1 MRHVRKGA
9 AALAACFLALS
20 GCALLPQS
28 GEVHAVDG
36 SDDSHAVLGL
46 TAQPPVEGASPEDI
60 VSGFVAACQTGF
72 DDDFAVARQYLTP
85 DASREWSPMGQVR
98 IYPDMQ
104 SVNLSRT
111 PSGAVHAT
119 VGSAGSVARTGVF
132 TTAPESSMI
141 STDFSLARNADG
153 EWRIVVLEDGVFLSE
168 QSFSELYVETPVY
181 FLSPDSSSLVADL
194 RFFPKKNFASD
205 AVRALLAGPSE
216 WLATGVRTAVPVD
229 TVLAKEGVAVEGG
242 VATVHLSRAVLS
254 ATDEDLSA
262 MYTQIQATLTTSAT
276 IDSVVLAAEETPLEA
291 SARADLAPYPYGSYP
306 LVALQSGVP
315 AVIREQRGT
324 PLMDP
329 AALGGRE
336 LTDLA
341 AAYESVPAN
350 LAALADNGRELV
362 RLRPETDEV
371 ATIATGTALVPP
383 SFDSHGWI
391 WSGEEANGGR
401 IVAYHLDGLR
411 TSVIDVPWLAGS
423 RLKSLRI
430 SREGTRIVAVVEH
443 GEGSS
448 IVAAAISRDESF
460 APTSV
465 GESTTVSQ
473 SFSSVED
480 IAWMSQT
487 QLVVLGKAI
496 GDADIAVHSV
506 QVGGLSSQLV
516 APQEGTVDLSAGRG
530 QQTVVTVTGSGSVF
544 GLNGGAW
551 NRVAEDATSVAFP
564 G

>member
-1 MRHVRKGA
+1 MRHARAGA
-9 AALAACFLALS
+9 ASLAACLVCLS

-28 GEVHAVDG
+28 GEVHAVEG
-36 SDDSHAVLGL
+36 VDDSHAVLGL
-46 TAQPPVEGASPEDI
+46 SAQPPVKGASPEDI

-85 DASREWSPMGQVR
+85 EASQEWSPTGQVR

-194 RFFPKKNFASD
+194 RFFPKRTFAAD

-216 WLATGVRTAVPVD
+216 WLATAVRTAVPAD
-229 TVLAKEGVAVEGG
+229 TMLAKEGVAVEGG
-242 VATVHLSRAVLS
+242 VATVHLSRAVLTAS
-254 ATDEDLSA
+254 DEDLSA
-262 MYTQIQATLTTSAT
+262 LYAQMQATLTTSAN
-276 IDSVVLAAEETPLEA
+276 IDSVVIAADEAPLEGT
-291 SARADLAPYPYGSYP
+291 ARSDLAPYPYGSYP
-306 LVALQSGVP
+306 LVALQAGVP
-315 AVIREQRGT
+315 AVIREQKGT

-329 AALGGRE
+329 AALGGRT

-350 LAALADNGRELV
+350 LAALADNERELV
-362 RLRPETDEV
+362 RIRPEAGEV
-371 ATIATGTALVPP
+371 TTIATGNSLVAP

-391 WSGEEANGGR
+391 WSGEKANDGH
-401 IVAYHLDGLR
+401 IVAYHLDGSR
-411 TSVIDVPWLAGS
+411 TAAIDVPWLAGCT
-423 RLKSLRI
+423 LKSLRV
-430 SREGTRIVAVVEH
+430 SREGTRLVAVIEDDD
-443 GEGSS
+443 GLS

-460 APTSV
+460 VPTSV

-473 SFSSVED
+473 SFSSIGD
-480 IAWMSQT
+480 IAWISQT
-487 QLVVLGKAI
+487 QLVVLGKAAK
-496 GDADIAVHSV
+496 DADIAVHAV
-506 QVGGLSSQLV
+506 QVGGLASQLV
-516 APQEGTVDLSAGRG
+516 APQEGSMEVTAGRG
-530 QQTVVTVTGSGSVF
+530 QQTVVTVTESGGAYV
-544 GLNGGAW
+544 LNGGAW
-551 NRVAEDATSVAFP
+551 NLIAEDVTSVAFP